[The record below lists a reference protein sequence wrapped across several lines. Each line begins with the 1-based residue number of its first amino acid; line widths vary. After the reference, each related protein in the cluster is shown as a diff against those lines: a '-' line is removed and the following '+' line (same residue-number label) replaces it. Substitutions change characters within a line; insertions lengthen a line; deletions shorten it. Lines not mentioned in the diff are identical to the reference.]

1 MEYYSNRRPLSE
13 SISDC
18 IDDLEAIVK
27 QMVRHITENEKATE
41 DETLTTLTDLFEG
54 NMSSLR
60 GLILRVPA
68 HVERET
74 YNRTLEKS
82 VEHRNSIIQDVEA
95 NLKLAETAL
104 INVVFQANKK
114 LHAARLAEQNPQ
126 CSEEL
131 VRFASQISKSYAV
144 ASPEYWQTGDP
155 LRPYPTEIDFA
166 KSKLAAPRV
175 QPTAPALALLRSSS
189 ANTMGQPQ
197 FQNAQNMVPQ
207 RPQWSSTSPGR
218 GGYNNAS
225 PRGAGT
231 VRGMTPMGQGMN
243 QMTRAPSPQIASARR
258 MPGGDRLASPSNLVK
273 QRTAPLPIN
282 EIGNMSSDSSSSSS
296 SGDEASPS

>member
-1 MEYYSNRRPLSE
+1 
-13 SISDC
+13 
-18 IDDLEAIVK
+18 
-27 QMVRHITENEKATE
+27 MVRHITENDKATE

-54 NMSSLR
+54 NMTSLH
-60 GLILRVPA
+60 GLILRIPV

-74 YNRTLEKS
+74 YNRTLEKC
-82 VEHRNSIIQDVEA
+82 VDNRNSIIQDVEA

-114 LHAARLAEQNPQ
+114 LQAARLAERNRLS
-126 CSEEL
+126 SETL

-144 ASPEYWQTGDP
+144 ASPEYWQIGDP
-155 LRPYPTEIDFA
+155 LRPYPTEIEFA

-189 ANTMGQPQ
+189 ANTMGMNMRQTQ
-197 FQNAQNMVPQ
+197 FQNAQNMGSQ
-207 RPQWSSTSPGR
+207 RPPWPSTSPGR
-218 GGYNNAS
+218 SGYSATS

-231 VRGMTPMGQGMN
+231 VRGMTPLSQGMN
-243 QMTRAPSPQIASARR
+243 PMARAPSPQIASARR
-258 MPGGDRLASPSNLVK
+258 MPGDRLASPSNLVK
-273 QRTAPLPIN
+273 HRTAPLPVN